1 MNLPLRQLKKV
12 VIVII
17 GGSVLL
23 VGVIMIVTPG
33 PAFIVIPS
41 GLAILAIE
49 FAWARRLLK
58 RAKAF
63 YQDQTKAWKQK
74 DHNGKTQ

>member
-1 MNLPLRQLKKV
+1 MNLSLKQLRKL
-12 VIVII
+12 VILVI

-23 VGVIMIVTPG
+23 LGVIMIVTPG

-49 FAWARRLLK
+49 FEWARRLLK
-58 RAKAF
+58 KARDV
-63 YQDQTKAWKQK
+63 YASQTEAWKK
-74 DHNGKTQ
+74 KRNNGKPQ

>member
-1 MNLPLRQLKKV
+1 MNLPLRQLKKLMILV
-12 VIVII
+12 L

-23 VGVIMIVTPG
+23 IGVVMIVTPG

-49 FAWARRLLK
+49 FEWARRLLK
-58 RAKAF
+58 KAKAF
-63 YQDQTKAWKQK
+63 YETQTEAWRQKTHHDQR
-74 DHNGKTQ
+74 